1 MSYFDT
7 NTPKCKHMVIWPQNG
22 ATEQPSR
29 IANDRSLSN
38 RRTFIN
44 FSSARE
50 SQMSGAAASKARR
63 RGNDLLKM
71 IELDVAHYELFDMPP
86 VNEYELYMRSFG
98 CSNTRQVSGVRG
110 QASNIII
117 M

>member
-1 MSYFDT
+1 M
-7 NTPKCKHMVIWPQNG
+7 WLQGG
-22 ATEQPSR
+22 ATEQPAR
-29 IANDRSLSN
+29 IKNDRSPSN
-38 RRTFIN
+38 RCTFIN
-44 FSSARE
+44 FSSAKQ
-50 SQMSGAAASKARR
+50 SQMSGAAATKARR

-110 QASNIII
+110 QGSNIII